1 MLFIALTMLGYV
13 SYKQLPVELLPNAE
27 LPTLFVQVSS
37 QQDMDPSYVE
47 SEVIIP
53 LEGAISS
60 IGGVNKIESNV
71 DSRQSSIQ
79 VDFKNTVNFKITSLR
94 LQEKVNELAAT
105 FPEGFTV
112 QLQKVDISQLA
123 NNFMVLQVRGSGGI
137 DRVRNIVDKEIRTDL
152 ENVDGVASVNIYG
165 GREKAIEI
173 RLNPEAC
180 KALNLTPSSIS
191 SLLTQNTQDKAFV
204 GFANESDSKYF
215 IHVNALYTKVSDLE
229 NIVVAPG
236 PVLLKDVA
244 TVFFDLKEETSYS
257 RVNGKDAV
265 SVALM
270 NDSQANLIDLSHRAI
285 EAIDRL
291 NEKLAYLD
299 VEVVVQEN
307 TAETM
312 ENNINQIIN
321 LALVGGLLAVL
332 ILWLFLKNLRL
343 VFFIAL
349 SIPISVYT
357 AFNFF
362 YAFGITINSLTL
374 VGMALAIGMLLDNS
388 VVVLENIYRLS
399 ASGCTP
405 ERSVTQGT
413 KEVWRSI
420 VAATLTTVTV
430 FLPFVF
436 SDNFMIKLIGHHI
449 GVSIISTLTIS
460 LFVALLFI
468 PMATYVLLCR
478 GNRRDGKGGSRTAP
492 TADNVFYQKVSI
504 TQRPVQIYL
513 VFLKTCMRNPGVT
526 IFGAII
532 LLFVTL
538 ILSITLNVQGMK
550 EVNTD
555 RINVYVTMQ
564 TGSTLDNADKL
575 VRVIEERLDSFPGR
589 KELISRINEK
599 NAVLT
604 LTFTDDFVKKGGDKM
619 AEQKASIQSTLS
631 NIQGA
636 EISVDEAVGGSGGG
650 GGGSAMAG
658 LGNFMRLLGIGDNRE
673 RIVIKGADFDV
684 MQLVAEDLRYY
695 LDEQEFIRHSRVSY
709 NRRQPEI
716 HLDFDPILLT
726 SYEITRTNI
735 SSGLAALNPEYSS
748 GTSFKIG
755 EDTYDIIIRN
765 DIPEEEQELEEAE
778 EENTDTARKEKT
790 VDDLR
795 RVQIQNANGG
805 LHNLQDLAS
814 VNYGRGR
821 SRIMRVN
828 QDKQIEVFY
837 NFSKDVES
845 SKDLLEGYRS
855 DIDQLVSNYNLPAGV
870 AVEVFHEEDEFADF
884 KFLILA
890 AFILIFMILAS
901 VFESLVTPFVLLFSI
916 PLAAIGSLLALLLT
930 NNSLLNAN
938 TLTGFLILLGVVVNN
953 GIILIDYSNILR
965 KQGYRRNRALMT
977 AGLSRIRPILI
988 TSITTIVAMFPLAM
1002 GDSEYAGAIGAPF
1015 AITVIGGLTFSALL
1029 TLILIPTV
1037 CMGLENTLE
1046 WYRSLSRKVW
1056 ALHLVLFVLGVT
1068 CIWLYGNGML
1078 WQSIYLVILIFGI
1091 PGVTYFAQTSLR
1103 RAKSKVIDPGEEIHI
1118 SVRNLVKIY
1127 DWPGRI
1133 SRQWNSGLLI
1143 RRHLGLNNEYH
1154 SLKDFVNV
1162 IWQFGILL
1170 FGIYFTWFF
1179 IHSKLWIFLLSF
1191 AIYATLLYLWRKVR
1205 QYLFFRFG
1213 ENKWVKYINRA
1224 IFWSI
1229 PPVILFIL
1237 FRKMDNTG
1245 LISVL
1250 GLLWAFCMAVYIS
1263 SRYLYEREINIER
1276 IKGRFAGLRRSWF
1289 RMVKSIPLIGKQR
1302 KPFKALR
1309 GVSFEIRT
1317 GMFGLL
1323 GPNGAGKSTLMRI
1336 VCGILEQSYGS
1347 IWINGLDT
1355 RVYREELQSL
1365 IGFLPQEFG
1374 TYENMSSWE
1383 FLDYQ
1388 AILKGLTDNGQRNER
1403 LEYVLKAVHM
1413 YERKDDKIGS
1423 FSGGMKQRIGIALI
1437 LLHLPRI
1444 LVVDEPTAGLDP
1456 RERIRFRNLLVELSK
1471 DRIVIFSTHII
1482 EDISSS
1488 CSQVV
1493 VINKGELKYF
1503 GDPTDM
1509 VDMAAGKVWQFHID
1523 RESFEQV
1530 LDKAMVIHHIQDG
1543 DTIQVR
1549 YLSVDSP
1556 YEGAVQVEPNL
1567 EDAYLCLLKNMDK
1580 VRN

>member
-1 MLFIALTMLGYV
+1 MNFLLHRRITISMLFIALSLLGYV

-27 LPTLFVQVSS
+27 LPMLFVQVSS
-37 QQDMDPSYVE
+37 QQDMDPQYVE

-60 IGGVNKIESNV
+60 IGGVDKIQSNI
-71 DSRQSSIQ
+71 DSRQSNIQ

-112 QLQKVDISQLA
+112 QLQKVDVSQLA

-137 DRVRNIVDKEIRTDL
+137 DRVRNIVDKEIRSDL
-152 ENVDGVASVNIYG
+152 ENIDGVASVNVYG

-180 KALNLTPSSIS
+180 RALDLTPSKIS

-204 GFANESDSKYF
+204 GFVDEPDSKYF
-215 IHVNALYTKVSDLE
+215 IHVNSLYTAVSDLE

-236 PVLLKDVA
+236 PVLLKDVG
-244 TVFFDLKEETSYS
+244 TVFFDLKEETSFS

-265 SVALM
+265 SVALA
-270 NDSQANLIDLSHRAI
+270 NDSQANLIDLSHRAT
-285 EAIDRL
+285 EAIDKL
-291 NEKLAYLD
+291 NKKLEHLD

-312 ENNINQIIN
+312 ENNIDQIIN
-321 LALVGGLLAVL
+321 LALIGGLLAVL

-399 ASGCTP
+399 GTGATP

-413 KEVWRSI
+413 REVWRSI

-468 PMATYVLLCR
+468 PMATYTLLR
-478 GNRRDGKGGSRTAP
+478 KKTGQS
-492 TADNVFYQKVSI
+492 VFYEKVSI
-504 TQRPVQIYL
+504 VQRPVQIYL
-513 VFLKTCMRNPGVT
+513 VFLKTCMRNSGVT
-526 IFGAII
+526 IIGAII
-532 LLFVTL
+532 LLFATL
-538 ILSITLNVQGMK
+538 ILSITLNVQQMK
-550 EVNTD
+550 DVDSD
-555 RINVYVTMQ
+555 RFNIYATMQ
-564 TGSTLDNADKL
+564 TGSTLDNTDK
-575 VRVIEERLDSFPGR
+575 VVKVMEERLTDFPEM
-589 KELISRINEK
+589 KDLICRIRETD
-599 NAVLT
+599 AVLT
-604 LTFTDDFVKKGGDKM
+604 LVLKDDYTKIGKRKIADI
-619 AEQKASIQSTLS
+619 KADVQSKLA
-631 NIQGA
+631 NIQGV
-636 EISVDEAVGGSGGG
+636 EISAGEAMGGG
-650 GGGSAMAG
+650 GGGSSAMSG
-658 LGNFMRLLGIGDNRE
+658 LGSFMRLLGIGDNRE
-673 RIVIKGADFDV
+673 RIVIKGSDFDV
-684 MQLVAEDLRYY
+684 MQLVAEDFRYY
-695 LDEQEFIRHSRVSY
+695 LDEQEFIRNSNVSY

-716 HLDFDPILLT
+716 RLDFDPILLT
-726 SYEITRTNI
+726 SYDISRANI
-735 SSGLAALNPEYSS
+735 SSGLAALNSEYSS
-748 GTSFKIG
+748 GSSFKVG

-765 DIPEEEQELEEAE
+765 DVPEAE
-778 EENTDTARKEKT
+778 EEEEETGKKDKT
-790 VDDLR
+790 IDDLR
-795 RVQIQNANGG
+795 AVQIQNAAGG

-814 VNYGRGR
+814 INYGRGR

-855 DIDQLVSNYNLPAGV
+855 DIDQLVAGYNLPAGV
-870 AVEVFHEEDEFADF
+870 AVEVFHEEDQFADF
-884 KFLILA
+884 KFLIVA

-930 NNSLLNAN
+930 GNSLLNAN

-965 KQGYRRNRALMT
+965 RQGYRRNRALMT

-1002 GDSEYAGAIGAPF
+1002 GDAEYAGAIGAPF
-1015 AITVIGGLTFSALL
+1015 AITVIGGLAFSALL

-1037 CMGLENTLE
+1037 CMGLENTLQ
-1046 WYRSLSRKVW
+1046 WYRGLSPKIW
-1056 ALHLVLFVLGVT
+1056 ILHLVLFLSGIA
-1068 CIWLYGNGML
+1068 CIWGYADGML
-1078 WQSIYLVILIFGI
+1078 WQSIYLVLLVFGI

-1103 RAKSKVIDPGEEIHI
+1103 RARSKVIDPGEEIHI

-1127 DWPGRI
+1127 DWPGRF
-1133 SRQWNSGLLI
+1133 SRQWNSGLHI
-1143 RRHLGLNNEYH
+1143 RRHLGLGNEYR

-1162 IWQFGILL
+1162 IWQFGMLL

-1179 IHSKLWIFLLSF
+1179 IDNRLWIFLLSF
-1191 AIYATLLYLWRKVR
+1191 AIYATILYLWRKVR
-1205 QYLFFRFG
+1205 EYLYFRFA
-1213 ENKWVKYINRA
+1213 ESKTVRYINRV

-1229 PPVILFIL
+1229 PPVILFML
-1237 FRKMDNTG
+1237 FRKMDNTNLVG
-1245 LISVL
+1245 VV
-1250 GLLWAFCMAVYIS
+1250 GLLWAFCIAVYIS
-1263 SRYLYEREINIER
+1263 SQYLYEKEINIER
-1276 IKGRFAGLRRSWF
+1276 IKGRMAGLRRSWF

-1323 GPNGAGKSTLMRI
+1323 GPNGAGKSTLMRVI
-1336 VCGILEQSYGS
+1336 CGILEQSYGS

-1355 RVYREELQSL
+1355 RIYREELQSL

-1388 AILKGLTDNGQRNER
+1388 AILKGITDTALRNER

-1456 RERIRFRNLLVELSK
+1456 RERIRFRNLLVELSR

-1493 VINKGELKYF
+1493 VINKGDLKYF
-1503 GDPTDM
+1503 GDPINM
-1509 VDMAAGKVWQFHID
+1509 VDMAAGKVWQFHIG
-1523 RESFEQV
+1523 REEFEKV
-1530 LDKAMVIHHIQDG
+1530 LDKTMVIHHIQDG

-1549 YLSVDSP
+1549 YLSAVPP

-1567 EDAYLCLLKNMDK
+1567 EDAYLCLLKNMND
-1580 VRN
+1580 